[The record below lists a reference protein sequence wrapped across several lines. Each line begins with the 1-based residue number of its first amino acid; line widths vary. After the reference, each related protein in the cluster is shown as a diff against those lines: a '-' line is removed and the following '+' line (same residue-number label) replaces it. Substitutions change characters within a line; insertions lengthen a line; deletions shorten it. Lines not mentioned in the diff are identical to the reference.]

1 MLDAMFTVLKTA
13 GSGFVD
19 FFKELLVAIVSL
31 FYTAGAEGAA
41 GTLTDI
47 GVLTVASIAV
57 SFVIFILS
65 WVRKLIKL
73 RG

>member
-31 FYTAGAEGAA
+31 FYTAGTEGAA

>member
-1 MLDAMFTVLKTA
+1 MLDAMFSVLKTA
-13 GSGFVD
+13 GSGFVE

-31 FYTAGAEGAA
+31 FYTAGPEGTV